1 MRILIPTLAAL
12 VAAPVL
18 AEVANDDGFQ
28 HSFPVEQYDFTT
40 AGNNQYWSLK
50 PGTFVVLGVMDAD
63 GSEFV
68 KITVLDE
75 TEVVDGV
82 ETRVVEEREFE
93 NGELVE
99 ISRNFFAMAAE
110 TGDIF
115 YFGEDVDYFEDGEV
129 VRHDGEWRAGVNNA
143 KAGLYMPAEPK
154 VGMKYYMEYDPSAA
168 MDRAEINE
176 IDAACEMP
184 KQNFDDCLIIT
195 EGSPLEPGDMSYKRY
210 APDVGMIFD
219 DDLEIWKYG
228 KRRPSEYFVEFSIPE
243 ERMPRVPRD
252 IVYELHP
259 TGEIREVKVEIKR
272 LRTVY
277 AIETFIDGKQQ
288 WDVEVDDKGNVYR
301 NKPD

>member
-1 MRILIPTLAAL
+1 MRSLIPMLAVLAA
-12 VAAPVL
+12 APAF
-18 AEVANDDGFQ
+18 AESAIDDGFQ
-28 HSFPVEQYDFTT
+28 HSFPVEQYEFTP

-50 PGTFVVLGVMDAD
+50 PGKFVVLGLMDAD

-75 TEVVDGV
+75 TEIVDGV

-99 ISRNFFAMAAE
+99 ISRNFFAAASE

-115 YFGEDVDYFEDGEV
+115 YFGEDVDYFENGEV

-154 VGMKYYMEYDPSAA
+154 VGMKYYMEYAPAQA

-176 IDAACEMP
+176 IDAVCEMP
-184 KQNFDDCLIIT
+184 KHNFGDCLVIT

-219 DDLEIWKYG
+219 DDLEVWKYG
-228 KRRPSEYFVEFSIPE
+228 KRRPSEHFVEFRIPE
-243 ERMPRVPRD
+243 ERMPKVPRD
-252 IVYELHP
+252 ILYELHP
-259 TGEIREVKVEIKR
+259 NGDVREVKVEIKR
-272 LRTVY
+272 LRTMY
-277 AIETFIDGKQQ
+277 AIETFIDGKEQ
-288 WDVEVDDKGNVYR
+288 WDVEVDDQGNVYR
-301 NKPD
+301 NERD